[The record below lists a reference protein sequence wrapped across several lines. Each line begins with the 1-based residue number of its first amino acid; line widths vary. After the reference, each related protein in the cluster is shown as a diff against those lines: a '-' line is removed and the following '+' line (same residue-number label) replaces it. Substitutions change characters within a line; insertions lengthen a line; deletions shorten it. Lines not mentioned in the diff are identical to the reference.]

1 MIDMK
6 YAKIQIAK
14 DENTEINLLVK
25 LPFFTRLLG
34 KLPIIII
41 IAFILYALFRK

>member
-34 KLPIIII
+34 KLPIII
-41 IAFILYALFRK
+41 AFILYALFRK